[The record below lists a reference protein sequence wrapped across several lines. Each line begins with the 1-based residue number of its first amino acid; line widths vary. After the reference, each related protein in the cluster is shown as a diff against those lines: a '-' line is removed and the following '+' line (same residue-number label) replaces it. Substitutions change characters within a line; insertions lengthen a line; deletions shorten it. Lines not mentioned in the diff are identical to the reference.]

1 MISETMNAD
10 QLPGKTVTGL
20 DGKIGTVTDVYVDE
34 GSAAPAWI
42 TVKTGLLGGASSFV
56 PLAQAHQSGREIA
69 VPYDKSQVEG
79 APSMDD
85 DGHLSPGEEEALYDY
100 YEGIGSGPRG
110 RVAAPDGEIG
120 GGTGVG
126 DTAADEAMTR
136 SEEELA
142 VGKMQRETGRVR
154 LRKYVVTENVTT
166 TVPVRHEEVRL
177 EREPITDANVGSATS
192 GPEISEAEHEIV
204 LHAEEPVVE
213 KRTVPRERVR
223 LETDVVT
230 DERAV
235 TEDVRREE
243 IRLEEGEPASRR

>member
-1 MISETMNAD
+1 MITQTMSAE

-34 GSAAPAWI
+34 GTGAPTWI
-42 TVKTGLLGGASSFV
+42 TIKTGLLGGSSSFI
-56 PLAQAHQSGREIA
+56 PLTQAHESGSEIA

-85 DGHLSPGEEEALYDY
+85 DGHLSPGEETALYDY
-100 YEGIGSGPRG
+100 YEGVGRGFTSGQSG
-110 RVAAPDGEIG
+110 M
-120 GGTGVG
+120 
-126 DTAADEAMTR
+126 ADDAMTR
-136 SEEELA
+136 SEEELS
-142 VGKMQRETGRVR
+142 VGKMQRETGRAR

-166 TVPVRHEEVRL
+166 TVPVQHEEVRL
-177 EREPITDANVGSATS
+177 EREPITDANVDRATS
-192 GPEISEAEHEIV
+192 GPDISEGEHEIV

-213 KRTVPRERVR
+213 KRTVPREGVR

-230 DERAV
+230 DERPV
-235 TEDVRREE
+235 SEDVRREE